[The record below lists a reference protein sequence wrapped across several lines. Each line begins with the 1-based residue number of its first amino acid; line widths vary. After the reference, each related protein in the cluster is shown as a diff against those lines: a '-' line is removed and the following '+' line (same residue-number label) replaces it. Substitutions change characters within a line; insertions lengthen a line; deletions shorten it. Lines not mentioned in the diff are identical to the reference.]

1 MDCLMLGS
9 RNWGLWYNDGS
20 ATIAPFECFA
30 VKRTIREAEEIV
42 VYGEQPSSTVRK
54 TYLVNGPFPCEPGK
68 YSQYQ
73 SGVEVQFAYDTGTP
87 AEGDQYGWKAGQ
99 GTLVKDSNP
108 FITVMGV
115 VRADTKIAI
124 GRITVSGHAVDQF
137 YNDSGETV
145 PVCAVMAVTG
155 IHTLDDGT
163 VIPKIGKPSAT
174 FCRSYLFNGATEVPV
189 ADAEADPPTT
199 GIGTHQDSDFRDV
212 LALYD
217 TGTPAVNEEWGPKP
231 GQWSLSKNYPS
242 IFTVYGVAN
251 EAAKVAFGRVHEAT
265 ISPMEVL
272 LQWINQSAYTQT
284 VNVSSSN
291 PISARVS
298 TPYVGTAAAAAL
310 EILTVSAYN
319 DPCMKVNLAGLWLF
333 TFDISLAAYTI
344 TQPPLTGTISTTE
357 GTCSLNNIIQQVAFV
372 PVVITVE
379 KQAAA
384 GGSWTNATTWGSHVY
399 AIGENAGSGN
409 NVLCPKSV
417 LLSLNAGDKLRVRM
431 TAGYENGATATDIVQ
446 VSSRLIAHFQP

>member
-1 MDCLMLGS
+1 MASYTLNEDMFQ
-9 RNWGLWYNDGS
+9 RARHTIRAVEDQVTRADGPIDAARPGWNPLLLTHNS
-20 ATIAPFECFA
+20 ATETMPAYGCGRICGGNLLGDGRT
-30 VKRTIREAEEIV
+30 RTISIDKPSTTFGRSYAINASVAPIYCESETSKGRAWGQTV
-42 VYGEQPSSTVRK
+42 VDGPCLVLYSGDDPSPGDE
-54 TYLVNGPFPCEPGK
+54 LGP
-68 YSQYQ
+68 
-73 SGVEVQFAYDTGTP
+73 
-87 AEGDQYGWKAGQ
+87 
-99 GTLVKDSNP
+99 
-108 FITVMGV
+108 
-115 VRADTKIAI
+115 
-124 GRITVSGHAVDQF
+124 VSG
-137 YNDSGETV
+137 SW
-145 PVCAVMAVTG
+145 
-155 IHTLDDGT
+155 
-163 VIPKIGKPSAT
+163 
-174 FCRSYLFNGATEVPV
+174 
-189 ADAEADPPTT
+189 
-199 GIGTHQDSDFRDV
+199 
-212 LALYD
+212 ALKK
-217 TGTPAVNEEWGPKP
+217 T
-231 GQWSLSKNYPS
+231 SPS
-242 IFTVYGVAN
+242 IFTVYGVSDSTN
-251 EAAKVAFGRVHEAT
+251 KVAFGRVHEAT

-284 VNVSSSN
+284 ANVSSSN

-372 PVVITVE
+372 SVVITVE

-409 NVLCPKSV
+409 SVLCPKSV